1 MSMTDPIA
9 DMLARLRNAYMVK
22 KSEVVI
28 PHSKIKEAIVENF
41 RVEGYVKSFRVV
53 SEENLKKIVV
63 YLKYTDGGE
72 SVIRG
77 LKRVSKPGRRVYV
90 NNKNLKPVLGG
101 LGNGIISTSEGVKTV
116 KQCILDKVGG
126 EYICQIW

>member
-1 MSMTDPIA
+1 MSITDPIA

-28 PHSKIKEAIVENF
+28 PYSILKEAILDNF
-41 RVEGYVKSFRVV
+41 KEEGYVKSFRVV

-63 YLKYTDGGE
+63 YLKYIDNGE

-90 NNKNLKPVLGG
+90 NNKSLKPVLGG
-101 LGNGIISTSEGVKTV
+101 LGNGIVSTSSGIKTV

>member
-9 DMLARLRNAYMVK
+9 DMLARVRNAYMVK

-28 PHSKIKEAIVENF
+28 PHSNVKEAIIENF
-41 RVEGYVKSFRVV
+41 KNEGYVKGYKVV
-53 SEENLKKIVV
+53 AEENLKKVVV
-63 YLKYTDGGE
+63 YLKYTDSGE

-116 KQCILDKVGG
+116 KQCILDKIGG

>member
-28 PHSKIKEAIVENF
+28 PHSNVKEAIIENF
-41 RVEGYVKSFRVV
+41 RNEGYIKGYKVV
-53 SEENLKKIVV
+53 AEESLKKVVV

-90 NNKNLKPVLGG
+90 NNRNLKPVLGG

-116 KQCILDKVGG
+116 KQCILDKIGG